1 MIYSYKFITYETG
14 ISSSDVATFGVGAV
28 QVLATTLTLWLADKS
43 GRRLLLIVSLTFS
56 IIFIISHYYLFGRD

>member
-14 ISSSDVATFGVGAV
+14 IRSSDVATFGVGAV

-43 GRRLLLIVSLTFS
+43 GRRLLLIVSLNFFYQ
-56 IIFIISHYYLFGRD
+56 I